1 MTNEHHRIEACTQKQ
16 NLRRMCQIIN
26 MSSFI
31 HSQKFFFVCQVSN
44 CLSFPQIT
52 RKGMLILNITHSEYY
67 VWLV

>member
-1 MTNEHHRIEACTQKQ
+1 
-16 NLRRMCQIIN
+16 MCQIIK

-31 HSQKFFFVCQVSN
+31 ATQKFYLCQVSD

-67 VWLV
+67 FWLV